1 MASTKEGYQEEFKS
15 FTLALALVIVLP
27 STRLGAFS
35 GFLSALGDSSLGFL
49 ACYATFIALAY
60 SIGITIDCL
69 IPYQLKDWLIYPRI
83 GRFGISRPGST
94 IFSDLRSGRVS
105 DCRFSASD
113 ALEIYSSIIDRLE
126 TIDDQDIALRFQNAQ
141 WYRLYRKHAQLESV
155 QSANRAFLYGR
166 DLCAL
171 PATLSLLMAAANCL
185 TLCAGGYVL
194 FARGSIVV
202 CVAFALVGSISAR
215 LKGKRLVTSVI
226 ACDVSETISKEH
238 R

>member
-27 STRLGAFS
+27 STSLGAFS

-83 GRFGISRPGST
+83 GRFKISRPGST
-94 IFSDLRSGRVS
+94 IFSDLRSGRVN
-105 DCRFSASD
+105 DCRFSVSD
-113 ALEIYSSIIDRLE
+113 ALKAYSSIIDKLE

-171 PATLSLLMAAANCL
+171 SAVLSLLMVATNCL
-185 TLCAGGYVL
+185 TLLVGGYVL
-194 FARGSIVV
+194 LAWGSIIFCVV
-202 CVAFALVGSISAR
+202 FALVGFVSAR
-215 LKGKRLVTSVI
+215 LKGKRLVASVI
-226 ACDVSETISKEH
+226 ARDVSETISKED

>member
-27 STRLGAFS
+27 STSLGAFS

-69 IPYQLKDWLIYPRI
+69 IPYQVKDWLIYPRI
-83 GRFGISRPGST
+83 GRFKISRAGST
-94 IFSDLRSGRVS
+94 IFSDLRSGRVN
-105 DCRFSASD
+105 DCRFSVSD
-113 ALEIYSSIIDRLE
+113 ALKTYSSIIDKLE

-171 PATLSLLMAAANCL
+171 SAVLSLLMVATNCL
-185 TLCAGGYVL
+185 TLLVGGYVL
-194 FARGSIVV
+194 FAWGSIIFCVV
-202 CVAFALVGSISAR
+202 FALVGFVSAR
-215 LKGKRLVTSVI
+215 LKGKRLVASVI
-226 ACDVSETISKEH
+226 ACDVSETISKED

>member
-1 MASTKEGYQEEFKS
+1 M
-15 FTLALALVIVLP
+15 
-27 STRLGAFS
+27 
-35 GFLSALGDSSLGFL
+35 
-49 ACYATFIALAY
+49 
-60 SIGITIDCL
+60 
-69 IPYQLKDWLIYPRI
+69 
-83 GRFGISRPGST
+83 
-94 IFSDLRSGRVS
+94 RSGRVS

-171 PATLSLLMAAANCL
+171 SATLLLLMATANCL

-202 CVAFALVGSISAR
+202 CVAFALVGLISAR

>member
-1 MASTKEGYQEEFKS
+1 M
-15 FTLALALVIVLP
+15 ALALVIVLP
-27 STRLGAFS
+27 STSFGAFS

-60 SIGITIDCL
+60 SIGVTIDCL
-69 IPYQLKDWLIYPRI
+69 IPYQLKNWLLYPRI
-83 GRFGISRPGST
+83 GRFGASCPGST
-94 IFSDLRSGRVS
+94 IFSDLRSGRVN

-126 TIDDQDIALRFQNAQ
+126 TIDDQDIALRFQNNQ

-155 QSANRAFLYGR
+155 QSANRTFLYGR

-171 PATLSLLMAAANCL
+171 SATLSLLMATANCVA
-185 TLCAGGYVL
+185 LCVGGCVL
-194 FARGSIVV
+194 FAWGSIVI
-202 CVAFALVGSISAR
+202 CVTFALVGFISAR

-226 ACDVSETISKEH
+226 ACDVSETIPKEY